1 MTSHST
7 FPTSRRNPVRNAGDP
22 PAPVLVPTGPVY
34 PPAAMLYL
42 GELCALGAALVWA
55 AAVIL
60 FRKSGET
67 TAPFALNLYRVGVS
81 GVMLTV
87 LVLAT
92 GQPLFAGRSTAD
104 LGWLALS
111 GIIGIALSDTLFHR
125 CLNMVGAGL
134 NAIVDCLYSPF
145 VAVFAFVLLGERLGP
160 WQLGGMAL
168 VIGGVLV
175 TSKAIP
181 PPGSNRRDLVVGILW
196 GVGAMSTLAL
206 GVVLAKPVLETNSV
220 LWASAIRQIASFS
233 VMAPVALAM
242 ADRKRVWSVFRPDRS
257 WRFSFPGTVLGSFLA
272 LLLWLAGM
280 KLTEAG
286 KAAVLNQ
293 TSTVFILVLASLILR
308 EPFTARRWLAAGLAI
323 AGIMMVT
330 FG

>member
-1 MTSHST
+1 ME
-7 FPTSRRNPVRNAGDP
+7 
-22 PAPVLVPTGPVY
+22 
-34 PPAAMLYL
+34 L

-81 GVMLTV
+81 GVLLTSV
-87 LVLAT
+87 AVIA
-92 GQPLFAGRSTAD
+92 GEPLLAGRSASD

-145 VAVFAFVLLGERLGP
+145 VAVFAFALLGERLGP
-160 WQLGGMAL
+160 WQLGGMAF
-168 VIGGVLV
+168 VVGGVLI

-181 PPGSNRRDLVVGILW
+181 PAGSTTRDLVVGILW
-196 GVGAMSTLAL
+196 GTGAMATLAL
-206 GVVLAKPVLETNSV
+206 GVILAKPVLETSSV
-220 LWASAIRQIASFS
+220 LWASAIRQIASFA
-233 VMAPVALAM
+233 VMAPVALALP
-242 ADRKRVWSVFRPDRS
+242 DRRRVWSVFRPNPS
-257 WRFSFPGTVLGSFLA
+257 WRYTLPGTVLGSFLA

-286 KAAVLNQ
+286 KAAILNQ
-293 TSTVFILVLASLILR
+293 TSTIFILVLASLFLR

-323 AGIMMVT
+323 AGILMVT